1 MTRAAR
7 KLLDDAMALSEEERL
22 GLAAEIIA
30 SVGGPAEPG
39 WDEAWVAE
47 LERREAAGA
56 SPDEDWAEVRKR
68 VFARFTGA

>member
-7 KLLDDAMALSEEERL
+7 KVLDDAMALPEEERL
-22 GLAAEIIA
+22 GLATEIIA
-30 SVGGPAEPG
+30 SVGGPAETG
-39 WDEAWVAE
+39 WDEAWLAE
-47 LERREAAGA
+47 LERRETTES